1 MIRAAI
7 LVAAG
12 LAAFAL
18 RRRRETPRKRAKALL
33 RANEGR
39 DRTLFEYAPDGILI
53 SDPESNYI
61 DANPSVCRMLG
72 YTHDELTRL
81 HASDIVDQTETQHV
95 GPAPSAIRAK
105 SDYHRE
111 WRFRRK
117 DGSVFPAEVIAAMM
131 PDGNLLGMIRD
142 ITERKLAQSALRE
155 SNRRFHETLENI
167 ELIAMTLD
175 TNGTVTFCNEFLLRL
190 TGWKREEVIGHS
202 WFDTFL
208 PDSAATAKALFLG
221 TVDIGTTP
229 PHRQDAIKTKT
240 GEMRE
245 IVWNS
250 TMLRDGAGHIVGTAN
265 IGQDVTER
273 SRAEAALRE
282 SEVQFRQVVENIRE
296 VFWMVD
302 TEHNQLLYV
311 SPNYEAVWGRTC
323 VSLHADPDTW
333 LESIHPEDR
342 ERVRQAAIT
351 KQTRGDYDE
360 TYRITRPDGA
370 VRWIRD
376 RAFPIRDRA
385 GAVHRIVGTAEDI
398 TEYRTLEEQFRQAQ
412 KMEAIGTLAGG
423 VAHDFNNMLAAINGY
438 AELAQMSLKDNPAV
452 REHLGAV
459 LQAASRATD
468 LVRQILAFSR
478 QHQPQRRPIQ
488 LRPVVAESL
497 KLLRAAM
504 PSTIEFDTTL
514 ADAPTVLADG
524 TQIHQVLM
532 NLGTNAWHAMN
543 DRTGRLQVKL
553 EQCVVDAAL
562 AAVQPRLR
570 PGIYARVSVSDTGC
584 GMDQATRRRI
594 FEPFFTTKPPGEGTG
609 LGLAVVHG
617 IMDNHDGAITVHS
630 QPGAGTEFRL
640 YFPAHAGEE
649 AALAAEEGPVP
660 RGHGERVLF
669 VDDEELLVRLAQ
681 TTLAGLGYEVEVA
694 THPEAA
700 LAMLRADPQRFALV
714 LTDQTMPGMTGL
726 LLASQVRQIRP
737 GLPIILMTG
746 YSASLTSER
755 VEAAGVCQLL
765 FKPTS
770 IASLGAA
777 VHAALS
783 SEAGR

>member
-1 MIRAAI
+1 
-7 LVAAG
+7 
-12 LAAFAL
+12 
-18 RRRRETPRKRAKALL
+18 
-33 RANEGR
+33 
-39 DRTLFEYAPDGILI
+39 
-53 SDPESNYI
+53 
-61 DANPSVCRMLG
+61 
-72 YTHDELTRL
+72 
-81 HASDIVDQTETQHV
+81 
-95 GPAPSAIRAK
+95 
-105 SDYHRE
+105 
-111 WRFRRK
+111 
-117 DGSVFPAEVIAAMM
+117 
-131 PDGNLLGMIRD
+131 
-142 ITERKLAQSALRE
+142 
-155 SNRRFHETLENI
+155 
-167 ELIAMTLD
+167 
-175 TNGTVTFCNEFLLRL
+175 
-190 TGWKREEVIGHS
+190 
-202 WFDTFL
+202 
-208 PDSAATAKALFLG
+208 
-221 TVDIGTTP
+221 
-229 PHRQDAIKTKT
+229 
-240 GEMRE
+240 MRE

-250 TMLRDGAGHIVGTAN
+250 TMLRDGAGRIVGTAN

-282 SEVQFRQVVENIRE
+282 SEVQFRQVLENIRG

-302 TEHNQLLYV
+302 TEHNRLLYV

-323 VSLHADPDTW
+323 ASLHANPGNW

-376 RAFPIRDRA
+376 RAFPIRDQA
-385 GAVHRIVGTAEDI
+385 GAVYRVVGTAEDI

-438 AELAQMSLKDNPAV
+438 AELALVSLKDNPDV
-452 REHLGAV
+452 REHLRAV
-459 LQAASRATD
+459 LQAGSRATD

-497 KLLRAAM
+497 KLLRAAI

-514 ADAPTVLADG
+514 AADAPTVLADA

-532 NLGTNAWHAMN
+532 NLGTNAWHATN

-553 EQCVVDAAL
+553 EKCVVDAAL

-570 PGIYARVSVSDTGC
+570 PGIYTRVSVSDTGC

-617 IMDNHDGAITVHS
+617 IMDSHDGAVTVHS
-630 QPGAGTEFRL
+630 QPDAGTEFRL
-640 YFPAHAGEE
+640 YFPAHAGD
-649 AALAAEEGPVP
+649 ATALAAEEGPVP
-660 RGHGERVLF
+660 RGHGERILF

-681 TTLAGLGYEVEVA
+681 NTLAGLGYEVEVA

-700 LAMLRADPQRFALV
+700 LAKLRADPQRFALV

-726 LLASQVRQIRP
+726 LLASQVGQIRP

-755 VEAAGVCQLL
+755 AEAAGVRQLL

-770 IASLGAA
+770 LSSLGAA

-783 SEAGR
+783 SEPSS